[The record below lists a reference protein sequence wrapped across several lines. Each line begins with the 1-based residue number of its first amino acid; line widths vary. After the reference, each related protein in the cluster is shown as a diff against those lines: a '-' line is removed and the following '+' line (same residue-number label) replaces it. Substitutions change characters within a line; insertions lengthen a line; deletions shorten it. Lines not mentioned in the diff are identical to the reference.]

1 LETNGSY
8 CRWTNRI
15 RRNDGGRKEAYP
27 LPPSKRPVPNLY
39 KSEQIYDRGRM
50 HCERV
55 DAERLHKITTE
66 MQGLLDDLTRLLKR
80 SGLNP
85 VEAAG
90 YQRRN
95 DRLRELCKEL
105 SELA

>member
-1 LETNGSY
+1 MKKDS
-8 CRWTNRI
+8 
-15 RRNDGGRKEAYP
+15 
-27 LPPSKRPVPNLY
+27 
-39 KSEQIYDRGRM
+39 
-50 HCERV
+50 
-55 DAERLHKITTE
+55 ERLHKITTE

>member
-1 LETNGSY
+1 MDPE
-8 CRWTNRI
+8 RI
-15 RRNDGGRKEAYP
+15 R
-27 LPPSKRPVPNLY
+27 
-39 KSEQIYDRGRM
+39 
-50 HCERV
+50 
-55 DAERLHKITTE
+55 KITTE

>member
-1 LETNGSY
+1 
-8 CRWTNRI
+8 
-15 RRNDGGRKEAYP
+15 
-27 LPPSKRPVPNLY
+27 
-39 KSEQIYDRGRM
+39 
-50 HCERV
+50 V

-85 VEAAG
+85 VEVAG